1 MTSTS
6 KGTMTATILF
16 IILFGIILTVSLI
29 WMAPSKGF

>member
-6 KGTMTATILF
+6 KGSMTTTILL
-16 IILFGIILTVSLI
+16 IILFGIILAVSLI